1 MSIHAFLKSRT
12 RNFKKEETGKT
23 MLYTTIFYSKVSKD
37 IPVMLYTS
45 YAIKF
50 YLFKRKATLHAANV
64 FKIYTYF
71 CYEAS
76 KKKIIALCMPY
87 QIIFK
92 QLISL
97 FLPLDSLMDK
107 SLN

>member
-45 YAIKF
+45 YTIKF

-76 KKKIIALCMPY
+76 KKIIALCMPY

-107 SLN
+107 SLD

>member
-1 MSIHAFLKSRT
+1 MSIHAFKKSRT
-12 RNFKKEETGKT
+12 RNLKKEETRKT
-23 MLYTTIFYSKVSKD
+23 MLDTAIFYSKVSKD
-37 IPVMLYTS
+37 IPVMMYTS
-45 YAIKF
+45 YTIKF
-50 YLFKRKATLHAANV
+50 YLFKRRATLHAANV

-76 KKKIIALCMPY
+76 KKIIALCMPY

-107 SLN
+107 SLD

>member
-45 YAIKF
+45 YTIKF

-87 QIIFK
+87 QI
-92 QLISL
+92 
-97 FLPLDSLMDK
+97 FL
-107 SLN
+107 NN

>member
-45 YAIKF
+45 YTIKF

-76 KKKIIALCMPY
+76 KKIIALCMPY

>member
-1 MSIHAFLKSRT
+1 
-12 RNFKKEETGKT
+12 
-23 MLYTTIFYSKVSKD
+23 MLYTTIFYSKVSKV
-37 IPVMLYTS
+37 IPVMVYTS
-45 YAIKF
+45 YTIKF
-50 YLFKRKATLHAANV
+50 YLFKRRATLHAANV

-76 KKKIIALCMPY
+76 KKIIALCMPY

-107 SLN
+107 FLD

>member
-45 YAIKF
+45 YTIKF
-50 YLFKRKATLHAANV
+50 YLFKRKATLHTANV
-64 FKIYTYF
+64 FEIQTYF

-76 KKKIIALCMPY
+76 EKKIIALCMPY

-92 QLISL
+92 QSISL
-97 FLPLDSLMDK
+97 FLPLESLMDK
-107 SLN
+107 FLD

>member
-1 MSIHAFLKSRT
+1 
-12 RNFKKEETGKT
+12 
-23 MLYTTIFYSKVSKD
+23 MLYTAIFYPKVSKD

-45 YAIKF
+45 YNIKF

-76 KKKIIALCMPY
+76 KKIIALCMPY

-92 QLISL
+92 QSISL

-107 SLN
+107 SLD